1 MPQPRFEPL
10 SGDFLGI
17 YGRSQELLGSPDYDP
32 QFTMSYCNSQEDRKS
47 DSLWLTL
54 FTTPTSSFATWRL
67 YKPFDFP
74 AVISGLG
81 RAHHRPFVFF

>member
-1 MPQPRFEPL
+1 
-10 SGDFLGI
+10 
-17 YGRSQELLGSPDYDP
+17 
-32 QFTMSYCNSQEDRKS
+32 MSYYNSQEDRKG

-74 AVISGLG
+74 AVRSGLGLG
-81 RAHHRPFVFF
+81 RAHPRPFVFLRLSSLYSLCLTYFPLFF